1 MIRGV
6 RPDGSLATAA
16 WGRRD
21 VGQFPGEI
29 LDQCN
34 GNSTQTAARNS
45 YKNDIQSIEDLSLNV
60 GDESSTLDMEMEIN
74 MNSEVE
80 VEVEVEVEE
89 SKNESNGSSSSI
101 NAQETIN
108 NEGNDIT
115 DGGKTIH
122 CKFPQKL
129 SLPNGLSICE
139 IWTGSEFTVV
149 ADEQGFLWSS
159 GWNEHGNLGR
169 GQGCD
174 FLSSDEWVKVMRL
187 KCKDDSEF
195 NSDSHSDSHP
205 DSHSQSD
212 SHPDSHSDS
221 DSHSGSRP
229 NSHSHSD
236 SKFRSGVDRNV
247 PRSSGNDISDFLHSS
262 GTCNSESEAQIQRVL
277 EHVRLSV
284 VWEGALACG
293 GGHVLCLTDS

>member
-1 MIRGV
+1 MKVCCGWSHSVIRGV

-21 VGQFPGEI
+21 LGQFPKEI

-34 GNSTQTAARNS
+34 GNSRQTAVRNFD
-45 YKNDIQSIEDLSLNV
+45 KNDIQSTEALTLNV
-60 GDESSTLDMEMEIN
+60 GDKSRTLDMDMEIN
-74 MNSEVE
+74 MSSEVE
-80 VEVEVEVEE
+80 IEVEVEVEE
-89 SKNESNGSSSSI
+89 SKNESNGSSPSI
-101 NAQETIN
+101 NAQETISG
-108 NEGNDIT
+108 EGNDIT

-122 CKFPQKL
+122 CKVPQEL

-174 FLSSDEWVKVMRL
+174 FVSSDEWVKVMRV
-187 KCKDDSEF
+187 KRKDDSYSEF
-195 NSDSHSDSHP
+195 DSDSHSHSDSHSDSHF
-205 DSHSQSD
+205 D
-212 SHPDSHSDS
+212 
-221 DSHSGSRP
+221 
-229 NSHSHSD
+229 
-236 SKFRSGVDRNV
+236 VDRNV

-262 GTCNSESEAQIQRVL
+262 GTCNSDSEAQIQKAL